1 MGMDWNYI
9 LAALTIIEIIGL
21 ASMLY
26 WIKNEVQK
34 TIEDES
40 DDLNS
45 QLAAVLQPII
55 ERIDGFLGGNSE
67 IAQPLN
73 PMQSMLMEIVKSSMN
88 KQPIQ
93 AKITEVVKDSAGKF
107 TKTEILED

>member
-21 ASMLY
+21 AS
-26 WIKNEVQK
+26 